1 MRDLK
6 NKLTS
11 SKNTKNIQA
20 RKGKSFGYQV
30 LGFGAGGSSAAFID
44 ATGGTITT
52 DTDYRIHTFTGPG
65 NFVVNSVGD
74 AAGSETVSY
83 MVVAGGGGGGAGP
96 GPGSGDAG
104 GSGGAGGFRESKAST
119 DSYTASPL
127 NATTG
132 PTYNLPVS
140 ATSYPIVIGAGGAGS
155 SAGSSGSTGAASS
168 GLGISS
174 AGGGNGRHN
183 GGPGTRTGGSGGS
196 GGGPS
201 GGGTGMSGGAGNTPP
216 VSPAQGFAGSSHCG
230 SPDGYGGAGGGATG
244 AGQDAPGGNP
254 ASQGGAAATTSIT
267 AAAVTYSGGGG
278 GGGACSGPGG
288 QGGGT
293 PTPGCRGG
301 GGPGANAGGAGNPGT
316 ANTGGGGGGGGSNG
330 GAGAAGGSG
339 IVVIR
344 YKFQQDKLWHI
355 LQKYQKQRKYLQY

>member
-11 SKNTKNIQA
+11 SKNTKNIQS

-52 DTDYRIHTFTGPG
+52 DTDYKIHTFTGYR
-65 NFVVNSVGD
+65 SVHSEHKEP
-74 AAGSETVSY
+74 AGSETVSY

-104 GSGGAGGFRESKAST
+104 GSGGAGGFRESKAAT

-127 NATTG
+127 NATSG
-132 PTYNLPVS
+132 PTYNIPVS
-140 ATSYPIVIGAGGAGS
+140 ATGYPIVIGAGGAGGG
-155 SAGSSGSTGAASS
+155 AGSSGSTGAASS

-230 SPDGYGGAGGGATG
+230 SPDGYGGAGGGAGGTTDAGGGG
-244 AGQDAPGGNP
+244 AGGRI
-254 ASQGGAAATTSIT
+254 STSSISTSSSTISIT
-267 AAAVTYSGGGG
+267 SGGGG
-278 GGGACSGPGG
+278 GGGGG
-288 QGGGT
+288 
-293 PTPGCRGG
+293 
-301 GGPGANAGGAGNPGT
+301 
-316 ANTGGGGGGGGSNG
+316 
-330 GAGAAGGSG
+330 
-339 IVVIR
+339 
-344 YKFQQDKLWHI
+344 FF
-355 LQKYQKQRKYLQY
+355 